1 MYRHRQHETQY
12 ITYILLKSTTRNR

>member
-1 MYRHRQHETQY
+1 MQY